1 MAAPAGPIFERT
13 LVTEPSRR
21 RDLALLTLAT
31 AVALTLVAFLVVRAT
46 GNDDDAAEQDPAIA
60 AAAAPL
66 GPLGDQ
72 ARRLPDDPMALG
84 SPTAPVVLIEFA
96 DFRCPFCAQFSRQT
110 QPQLVEDFVDSGVLR
125 IEWRDLPIFGEQ
137 SMAAARAARAAA
149 AQGKFWEYTDAVYR
163 NAPARGKPDLTDA
176 VLQGFARDAGVPDMA
191 KFTTDATSST
201 FDEAINR
208 DVQQAMAIG
217 IPSTPAFSINGTP
230 VLGAQPTEEFT
241 KVIAN
246 IAAGRPADS

>member
-1 MAAPAGPIFERT
+1 MTDR
-13 LVTEPSRR
+13 SRR

-46 GNDDDAAEQDPAIA
+46 GNDDGVAPSADGQSPAIA
-60 AAAAPL
+60 AAAAL

-84 SPTAPVVLIEFA
+84 SPTAPVVLVEFA

-110 QPQLVEDFVDSGVLR
+110 QPRLVEDFVDSGVLR

-149 AQGKFWEYTDAVYR
+149 AQGKFWEYTAAVYR
-163 NAPARGKPDLTDA
+163 DAPARGKPDLNDA
-176 VLQGFARDAGVPDMA
+176 VLQGFARDVGVPDME
-191 KFTTDATSST
+191 KFTADATSAA
-201 FDEAINR
+201 FDDAINR
-208 DVQQAMAIG
+208 DVQQALAIG

-241 KVIAN
+241 KVISN
-246 IAAGRPADS
+246 IAAGRPAKS